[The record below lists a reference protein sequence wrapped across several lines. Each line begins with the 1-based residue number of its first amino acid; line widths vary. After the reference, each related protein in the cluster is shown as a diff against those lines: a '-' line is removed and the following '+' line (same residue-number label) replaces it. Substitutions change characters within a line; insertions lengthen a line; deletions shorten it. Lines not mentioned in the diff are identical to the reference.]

1 MTDKKYNEMPL
12 LRWLLRAEGGVVAE
26 GCNDCDLKPLF
37 EKYRKKMF
45 SNDPKDKGGATLCG
59 VTYHT
64 FVAATHD
71 EEYDHFLHM
80 SYERWANIVERHY
93 WAPLKAQAFGSLPLA
108 LVTADFGF
116 NSGVKTAVRKLQ
128 EALNVVNEWHGLEYG
143 NLLICDGVVG
153 PKTLKVVQ
161 AMPRFPQF
169 TVACYLTFLRCDFIR
184 AAVASG
190 GIDKKFEKGL
200 IHRCEEVFIEASLY
214 Y

>member
-12 LRWLLRAEGGVVAE
+12 LRWLLRAEGGVSAE

-37 EKYRKKMF
+37 EKNRKKMF

-71 EEYDHFLHM
+71 EEYDHFLRM

-93 WAPLKAQAFGSLPLA
+93 WLPLHAQEFDSLPLA
-108 LVTADFGF
+108 LVTADFGI

-128 EALNVVNEWHGLEYG
+128 DALNTANKLYELEFG

-161 AMPRFPQF
+161 SMPRFIKV
-169 TVACYLTFLRCDFIR
+169 TVACHLTFLRRDFIR

-200 IHRCEEVFIEASLY
+200 IRRCEMAFLEALRY